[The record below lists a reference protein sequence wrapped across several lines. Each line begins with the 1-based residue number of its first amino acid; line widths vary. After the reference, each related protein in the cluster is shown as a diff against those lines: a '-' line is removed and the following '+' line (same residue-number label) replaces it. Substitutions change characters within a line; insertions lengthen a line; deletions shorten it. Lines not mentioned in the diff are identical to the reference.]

1 MKKKKWKSVF
11 AGALTAAMVC
21 NTGFA
26 SMAWAEPTE
35 DAGASLLADF
45 SFDDENDAMAG
56 GNAKASGNYTLTDSY
71 DGGKALHLDGS
82 SSQYLTVTGSDGSSL
97 LTGVEEMTV
106 SYDIKN
112 ERTGTNWAFYA
123 APTSG
128 KQTYNKEKYIG
139 FLHKS
144 GNLTVERYNNNGG
157 RPSSAVAA
165 VGSEW
170 VHVDAVLSKTD
181 TTIYVNGVKEASA
194 ESSYALPELLGDSS
208 ILQIGKANWGNGEY
222 AQASIDNLK
231 IYNKALT
238 QTEVQNEVPDTF
250 IEEAIASVK
259 NKIKDV
265 VLADSQEVLPDYN
278 GTVTWKSSMPES
290 KRTLGRTL
298 SPGKIHFPV
307 R

>member
-1 MKKKKWKSVF
+1 MKKKRWKSVF

-21 NTGFA
+21 NMGLA
-26 SMAWAEPTE
+26 SMAWAEPEE
-35 DAGASLLADF
+35 DAGTSLLADF
-45 SFDDENDAMAG
+45 SFDDENDALAG

-112 ERTGTNWAFYA
+112 ERTGTNWAVYA
-123 APTSG
+123 APTAG
-128 KQTYNKEKYIG
+128 TQTYGKEKYIG

-144 GNLTVERYNNNGG
+144 GNLTVERYNNTGS
-157 RPSSAVAA
+157 RPANPSAA

-181 TTIYVNGVKEASA
+181 TTIYVNGVKESSA
-194 ESSYALPELLGDSS
+194 ESSYTLPELLGDSS

-231 IYNKALT
+231 IYGKALT
-238 QTEVQNEVPDTF
+238 QTEVENEVP
-250 IEEAIASVK
+250 
-259 NKIKDV
+259 
-265 VLADSQEVLPDYN
+265 Q
-278 GTVTWKSSMPES
+278 
-290 KRTLGRTL
+290 TLL
-298 SPGKIHFPV
+298 QMQLLL
-307 R
+307 